1 MNSPRIPAGDRDRH
15 GAIRGRLARRD
26 ALRVSLPRDRGGRAR
41 FAALGAVPGARAR
54 GGGAGRD
61 LGKERGAC
69 VGARLRSGPAHAY
82 RGRTGSAARRARD
95 ARHPR
100 RDESAWAVR
109 VQPRRA
115 RAPGADFGRRDR
127 QAPPRFRRR
136 RKPARGGLRDQR
148 RAGVEPESHPRC
160 RRSVLERRFHPALGR
175 RRSARGRLLDGCR
188 RVRLGALATGD
199 VRTPDRAG
207 AGRARRISRR
217 RGRGTGFDLRCAR
230 DESRGRPRARG
241 AYDRRSA
248 PGARHPRARGARPQS
263 RGARLALGRGTI
275 VVLLVCRGRAGTA
288 APVPARAR
296 RKGAHRGRHGDR
308 RGPLRG
314 GCDDQPVHGPQ
325 RGARRLA
332 HARDR
337 RWTQDSSFTAW
348 PGFFCCTSLR
358 GS

>member
-148 RAGVEPESHPRC
+148 RAGVEPESHPR
-160 RRSVLERRFHPALGR
+160 FHPALGR

-296 RKGAHRGRHGDR
+296 RTGAHRSRCGDR
-308 RGPLRG
+308 RG
-314 GCDDQPVHGPQ
+314 
-325 RGARRLA
+325 
-332 HARDR
+332 
-337 RWTQDSSFTAW
+337 SSFTAW
-348 PGFFCCTSLR
+348 PDFFCCTSLR